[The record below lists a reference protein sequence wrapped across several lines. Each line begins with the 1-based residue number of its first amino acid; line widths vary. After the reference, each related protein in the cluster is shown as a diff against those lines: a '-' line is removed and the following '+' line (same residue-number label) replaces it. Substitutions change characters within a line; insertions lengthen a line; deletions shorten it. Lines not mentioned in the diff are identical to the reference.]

1 MSVTL
6 SSDYQTLVGKPHKE
20 DWLVRLYDNN
30 DNFVGIAF
38 DDSTDDAGNFYYGCI
53 QNKPTI
59 RESINLAKGTSSTS
73 NVSLTISNFSYQ
85 GNPIS
90 EELLFG
96 SYYYI
101 NHDVKIYS
109 RLSQNVSRPYYWNE
123 NSTLW
128 ESDTGLWESE
138 TLSSNLI
145 TVTEQLLYTGR
156 LVSITHDHKQ
166 LTLQIVSKMPWD
178 DIEIPNTR
186 TTNRNVLIPV
196 SYGNF
201 TKNTNSTYASPQF
214 LTDLTATTYRPVPLN
229 EAEGGGGT
237 YGYVI
242 GEDNI
247 TSNCEP
253 AFWDKDLESFLP
265 LSSGTSASVSKNGAY
280 NTKGS
285 VSLRR
290 GFKFRPADDDDV
302 SNGGILNPENAYD
315 TSTASYAN
323 RSTGSTITYEH
334 KYHYGGFTG
343 DMNQA
348 STDIVWEIVITDE
361 TLGVV
366 GSIILSYKFG
376 DDSYVEITRQSA
388 VNTYTGTATI
398 ADKPGNIDEPLTIK
412 MAFTAGSPDWT
423 ANCKIKDILTTYE
436 VNKGEDQHKL
446 AYTGGD
452 GLTRSYSSGNTTEI
466 QEAHR
471 DLLHRYTTLDL
482 SSTPTG
488 WSDLDTDRSGWNI
501 RYWLLE
507 PEDLKSVLDKLAF
520 EGGFNWY
527 LKADGQTIKYI
538 HLPDTPSS
546 DHTLTEDDINNLKIS
561 HVPFNSLITKSEYS
575 YEKHPAE
582 NRYISTAT
590 YTDSTLR
597 TNYNIGTEDNIKQI
611 KLDALVANVT
621 GGTGANA
628 SHGNYY
634 DTIYSTVNILASCDV
649 INDSIGYAIELGD
662 FIQWSSMPTEP
673 FGANFSSNYYIVT
686 SIKRSPGKTSIETM
700 EVPDTSGGGGGG

>member
-1 MSVTL
+1 MTVTL

-59 RESINLAKGTSSTS
+59 RESINLAKGSSSTS

-109 RLSQNVSRPYYWNE
+109 RLSQN
-123 NSTLW
+123 
-128 ESDTGLWESE
+128 
-138 TLSSNLI
+138 LI

-166 LTLQIVSKMPWD
+166 LTLQIVAKMPWD
-178 DIEIPNTR
+178 NIEIPNTR

-265 LSSGTSASVSKNGAY
+265 LTSGTSASVSKNGAY

-302 SNGGILNPENAYD
+302 SNGGFLNPENAYD
-315 TSTASYAN
+315 TSASSYAN

-343 DMNQA
+343 DRNQA
-348 STDIVWEIVITDE
+348 STDIVWEIVTLYSAGFPGTIT
-361 TLGVV
+361 
-366 GSIILSYKFG
+366 LSYKFG
-376 DDSYVEITRQSA
+376 GASYTQFASA
-388 VNTYTGTATI
+388 DVAADTYTGTATI
-398 ADKPGNIDEPLTIK
+398 ADKPGNIDNPLTIK
-412 MAFTAGSPDWT
+412 MVFTAGTGDWT
-423 ANCKIKDILTTYE
+423 ADCKIKDILTTYE
-436 VNKGEDQHKL
+436 VIKGEDQHKF

-482 SSTPTG
+482 SSTPSG
-488 WSDLDTDRSGWNI
+488 FSDLDTDRSGWNI

-507 PEDLKSVLDKLAF
+507 PEDLKSVLDRLAF
-520 EGGFNWY
+520 EGGFNWH

-538 HLPDTPSS
+538 HLPDTPSY
-546 DHTLTEDDINNLKIS
+546 DHTLTKDDINNLKVS

-590 YTDSTLR
+590 HTDSTLR

-700 EVPDTSGGGGGG
+700 AVPDTSGGGGGG

>member
-1 MSVTL
+1 MTVTL

-59 RESINLAKGTSSTS
+59 RESINLANGSSSTS

-109 RLSQNVSRPYYWNE
+109 RLSQN
-123 NSTLW
+123 
-128 ESDTGLWESE
+128 
-138 TLSSNLI
+138 LI

-166 LTLQIVSKMPWD
+166 LTLQIVAKIPWD
-178 DIEIPNTR
+178 NIEIPNTR

-265 LSSGTSASVSKNGAY
+265 LTSGTSASVSKNGAY

-302 SNGGILNPENAYD
+302 SNGGFLNPENAYD
-315 TSTASYAN
+315 TSTSSYAN

-343 DMNQA
+343 DRNQA
-348 STDIVWEIVITDE
+348 STDIVWEIVTLYSAGFPGTIT
-361 TLGVV
+361 
-366 GSIILSYKFG
+366 LSYKFG
-376 DDSYVEITRQSA
+376 GASYTQFASA
-388 VNTYTGTATI
+388 DPDADTYTGTATI
-398 ADKPGNIDEPLTIK
+398 ADKPGNTDNPLTIK
-412 MAFTAGSPDWT
+412 MVFTAGTGDWT
-423 ANCKIKDILTTYE
+423 ADCKIKDILTTYE
-436 VNKGEDQHKL
+436 VIKGEDQHKF

-482 SSTPTG
+482 SSTPSG

-507 PEDLKSVLDKLAF
+507 PEDLKSVLDRLAF
-520 EGGFNWY
+520 EGGFNWH

-538 HLPDTPSS
+538 HLPDTPSY
-546 DHTLTEDDINNLKIS
+546 DHTLTKDDINNLKVS

-590 YTDSTLR
+590 HTDSTLR

-700 EVPDTSGGGGGG
+700 AVPDTSGGGGGG